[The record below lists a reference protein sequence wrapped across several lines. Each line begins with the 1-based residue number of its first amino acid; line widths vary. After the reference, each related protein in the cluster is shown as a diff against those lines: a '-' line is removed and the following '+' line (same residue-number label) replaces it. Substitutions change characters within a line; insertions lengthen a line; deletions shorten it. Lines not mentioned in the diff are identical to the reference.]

1 MITKKRLFNVHPD
14 VLKLG
19 IVSFLTD
26 VSSEAIFSVFSI
38 FFTIVAGASTAL
50 LGVVEGFSDFAA
62 SSLDYLAGWLSDRS
76 GKRKYLALIGY
87 GFSSLAKVSLLI
99 ANSVTALA
107 AFRVIERLGK
117 SFRGAPRDAWLSDVA
132 DEASRGYAFG
142 IHKALDKSGAILGP
156 LLAYALLNSL
166 GENLHSF
173 RILFMGAIVLALI
186 SVFVLSLMKD
196 HPGVPHKRENL
207 FKAWTTLNKEF
218 KRYLVPAMIFSLAY
232 FSFGF
237 LLLRAY
243 SIGFAIKDVVLL
255 YALFNTVF
263 VLVSVPVGKLGDL
276 IGRKYIIILG
286 YLIYIIMSLGFAFAT
301 HKWQVIV
308 LFILFGIFYS
318 IDEAQNKA
326 FISDMEKDR
335 RATAI
340 GMYNF
345 VTGLAYLPASVI
357 AGMLWALHPVY
368 PFLFAAV
375 IAFIALSCIL
385 KNYDQNSYI
394 TILLQQIAILPHS

>member
-50 LGVVEGFSDFAA
+50 LGVVEGFSD
-62 SSLDYLAGWLSDRS
+62 SLDYLAGWLSDRS

-375 IAFIALSCIL
+375 IAFIALCIFL
-385 KNYDQNSYI
+385 YTKKLRSE
-394 TILLQQIAILPHS
+394 